1 MMKDWLVTLTVGLF
15 CGGVLGAGVATI
27 MQYVVPLERVRW
39 CSLASLWL
47 LRVAAVALVALVGLV
62 LLG

>member
-1 MMKDWLVTLTVGLF
+1 VTTYELLAIGLF
-15 CGGVLGAGVATI
+15 CGCVLGAGIATI

-39 CSLASLWL
+39 FRLASFWL
-47 LRVAAVALVALVGLV
+47 LRVAAVALIVLAGLM

>member
-1 MMKDWLVTLTVGLF
+1 MSVLELLAIGLF
-15 CGGVLGAGVATI
+15 GGGVLGSGIATI

-39 CSLASLWL
+39 FRLASLWL
-47 LRVAAVALVALVGLV
+47 LRVAAVALVVLVGLV

>member
-1 MMKDWLVTLTVGLF
+1 MTTYELLAIGLF
-15 CGGVLGAGVATI
+15 GGCVLGSGIATL

-39 CSLASLWL
+39 FRLASFWL
-47 LRVAAVALVALVGLV
+47 LRVAAVALVGLVGLV

>member
-1 MMKDWLVTLTVGLF
+1 MSVLELLSIGLF
-15 CGGVLGAGVATI
+15 GGCVLGAGIATI

-39 CSLASLWL
+39 CRQASLWL
-47 LRVAAVALVALVGLV
+47 LRVAAVALVVVGLV